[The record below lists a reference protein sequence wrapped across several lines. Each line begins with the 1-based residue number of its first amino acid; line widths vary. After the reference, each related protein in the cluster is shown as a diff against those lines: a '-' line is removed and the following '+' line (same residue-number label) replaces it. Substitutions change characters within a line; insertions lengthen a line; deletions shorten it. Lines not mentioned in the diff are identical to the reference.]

1 MKWNRLLTNQLHIF
15 LELIGFIVSLIFVI
29 SFSAIS
35 QTKKILSGIS
45 VYFLIKH
52 NNGDDNLLIRKFIFY
67 SLYGGPKN
75 NK

>member
-1 MKWNRLLTNQLHIF
+1 M
-15 LELIGFIVSLIFVI
+15 I